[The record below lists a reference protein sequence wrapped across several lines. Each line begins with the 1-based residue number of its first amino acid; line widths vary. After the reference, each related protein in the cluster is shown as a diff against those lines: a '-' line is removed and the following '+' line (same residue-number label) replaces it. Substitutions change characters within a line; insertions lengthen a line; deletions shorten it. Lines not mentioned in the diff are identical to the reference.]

1 MEGRRRDDPRETV
14 GRGVGS
20 SGLFAGAFTMTHFSL
35 FPNWRR
41 ASCKYF
47 NSLRSP
53 SSLEHA
59 QGCPCVQNRRQKFVV
74 ILSFSFLVAS
84 GLEYYYDTLFWHDV
98 DVGIDIG
105 RSGVYFFNKWRVGL
119 GFCCVFFVL
128 WFIVAFLISTVY
140 ILLLGWV
147 GR

>member
-1 MEGRRRDDPRETV
+1 M
-14 GRGVGS
+14 
-20 SGLFAGAFTMTHFSL
+20 
-35 FPNWRR
+35 
-41 ASCKYF
+41 
-47 NSLRSP
+47 
-53 SSLEHA
+53 
-59 QGCPCVQNRRQKFVV
+59 QNRRQKFVV

-84 GLEYYYDTLFWHDV
+84 GLEYYYYTLFWHDV

-119 GFCCVFFVL
+119 GFYCVFFVL

-147 GR
+147 GRVKLVSIGAVYVAVNRNGLCYELRLL